1 MQIKRRHSDRQFHYI
16 FHYIFLFKIQ
26 HKICNGELHSEK
38 PVQKHTENPVKYAKT
53 QKIRPSEEGRIFQM
67 VGVSGFEPVETARKT
82 LVPQRFSHFITLFHY
97 ILCCFKDRIIPSPA
111 DCIIVEIS
119 LPAEVRISIAGW
131 DI

>member
-1 MQIKRRHSDRQFHYI
+1 MQINRRHCDRQFHYI
-16 FHYIFLFKIQ
+16 FHYIFHFKIQ
-26 HKICNGELHSEK
+26 YKICNDELRSKK
-38 PVQKHTENPVKYAKT
+38 PVQKHTENPVKYAIT

-82 LVPQRFSHFITLFHY
+82 LVPQGFSDFITLFHY
-97 ILCCFKDRIIPSPA
+97 ILCCFNDRIIPSPA

-119 LPAEVRISIAGW
+119 LPAEVRMSIAGW